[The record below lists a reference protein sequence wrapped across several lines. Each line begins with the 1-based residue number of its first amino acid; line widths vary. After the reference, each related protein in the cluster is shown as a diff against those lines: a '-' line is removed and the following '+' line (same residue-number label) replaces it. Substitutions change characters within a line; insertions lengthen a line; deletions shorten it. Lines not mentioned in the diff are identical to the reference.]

1 MALLTEPMA
10 GSAAAKKERLQ
21 KVLARAG
28 VASRRRAEELIRCGR
43 ISVNGRVVTGMGYR
57 VDPAQDRIAFDGRPV
72 QLEKKVYILLN
83 KPAGYVTTLADPQG
97 RPIVT
102 DLVRDV
108 GQRIFP
114 VGRLDLDSEGALL
127 LTNDGALANH
137 ILHPRYE
144 VNKTYEVELKKTPSR
159 QDLRHLEEG
168 ILLDGR
174 KTWPARLRILSR
186 APGRT
191 IVEIIIHEGKKRQ
204 VRKMF
209 QTKGFPVI
217 RLKRTAYGD
226 LKIGA
231 LPSGKYRF
239 LGKNDLKKIFS
250 GKIPFTIKNIPD

>member
-1 MALLTEPMA
+1 MAVTRYQA
-10 GSAAAKKERLQ
+10 GNMEERLQ

-28 VASRRRAEELIRCGR
+28 IASRRRAEELIRSGR
-43 ISVNGRVVTGMGYR
+43 ISVNGRVVTGMGCR
-57 VDPAQDRIAFDGRPV
+57 VDPAVDRIFFDGRPV
-72 QLEKKVYILLN
+72 RLEKKVYILLN
-83 KPAGYVTTLADPQG
+83 KPAGYVTTLSDPQG

-108 GQRIFP
+108 RERVFP

-144 VNKTYEVELKKTPSR
+144 VNKTYEVELRKTPGR
-159 QDLRHLEEG
+159 GDLRRLAQG
-168 ILLDGR
+168 ILLDGK
-174 KTWPARLRILSR
+174 KTWPAQVRILDR
-186 APGRT
+186 RPGRT
-191 IVEIIIHEGKKRQ
+191 RVEIIIHEGKKRQ

-209 QTKGFPVI
+209 QAIGFPVA
-217 RLKRTAYGD
+217 RLTRTAYGE
-226 LKIGA
+226 LKMGS

-250 GKIPFTIKNIPD
+250 GRIPFTIKNIPD

>member
-1 MALLTEPMA
+1 ME
-10 GSAAAKKERLQ
+10 ERLQ

-28 VASRRRAEELIRCGR
+28 VASRRRAEELIKSGR
-43 ISVNGRVVTGMGYR
+43 ISVNGRVVTEMGCR
-57 VDPAQDRIAFDGRPV
+57 VDPDTATILFDGRPV
-72 QLEKKVYILLN
+72 RSERKVYILLN
-83 KPAGYVTTLADPQG
+83 KPAGYVTTLSDPQG

-108 GQRIFP
+108 RERIFP

-137 ILHPRYE
+137 ILHPRYQ
-144 VNKTYEVELKKTPSR
+144 VNKTYEVELNTTPGR
-159 QDLRHLEEG
+159 KDLRRLEQG

-174 KTWPARLRILSR
+174 KTWPAKTKILSR
-186 APGRT
+186 RAGRT
-191 IVEIIIHEGKKRQ
+191 LVKIVIHEGKKRQ

-209 QTKGFPVI
+209 QAIGFPVA
-217 RLKRTAYGD
+217 RLKRTAYGG
-226 LKIGA
+226 LEIGA